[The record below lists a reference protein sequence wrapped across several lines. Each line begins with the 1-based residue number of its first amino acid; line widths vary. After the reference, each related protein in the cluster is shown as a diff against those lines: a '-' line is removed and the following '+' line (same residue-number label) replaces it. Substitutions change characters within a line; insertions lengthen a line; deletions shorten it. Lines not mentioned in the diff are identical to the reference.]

1 MFSDRSVNST
11 TKIIHFIFIAAQ
23 ESITKE
29 LDELLTDL
37 LGKKKTTE
45 VCASGVLGAIKE
57 QARNKATMLAESSRT
72 AALWI
77 QYMNMIDILRS
88 FIRAERTSNWELHLR
103 TLTEML
109 PYLVAAG
116 HNLYV
121 KCARLYLQE
130 MASLPNDHPDVH
142 EKFMS
147 GYHSVR
153 RSDRFWSGLST
164 DLIIEQVLMRS
175 VKTSGG
181 LTRGKGINEHRRL
194 VWLLSMPIC
203 AETNRV
209 MQSLSGVD
217 FNSGEQNKDIC
228 KARMQ
233 RDLKDTVTVLTSL
246 AERSPIAEDPSLRNI
261 MTGVNAD
268 SNVNVD
274 AAAEV
279 GTKVLESM
287 TGKSVCSYSFSRC
300 AQAITMAS
308 KSSLTIGN
316 ESVQVDPQLLFQ
328 RLILACNSAEELT
341 SVFQYELASYPTA
354 LFESPL
360 MMNPAQKPGLADAIW
375 STLSPGAKTGP
386 TTQVHYVLDGGA
398 LLHRVP
404 WPRGNGTYR
413 DVLAAYTSY
422 VSRKYRRPTV
432 VFDGYDDISTK
443 YSTQK
448 RRAAGKVAPTISFTE
463 DMQVT
468 SKREEFLSNAKNKQR
483 FINLLS
489 DALCRANCQVKQAPG
504 DADVTIVRAAVDS
517 GQSTPT
523 VLVGDDTDLLVLL
536 CYHTDI
542 HGCDV
547 FFRPEPKTNVT
558 RRRVWNIKKV
568 KQQLGPEVCEN
579 LLFIH
584 AFLGCD
590 TTSRIFG
597 LGKGAALKKFI
608 SSAYFREQA
617 KVFSHDSSTQDEILL
632 AGENS
637 LVCLYGGRPGQKLD
651 ILRYQ
656 KYCEKVASRSTRIQ
670 PQSLPPTSCAAG
682 FHSLRVRL
690 QVQQWKEHD
699 AGMALGDWGWN
710 VDDQQVTPVMTSKP
724 PAPAALLQIVRC
736 NCLTDCSSRRCT
748 CRRHGLECSPACGQC
763 KGTGCTN
770 SGTLSEEDADDAI
783 E

>member
-1 MFSDRSVNST
+1 
-11 TKIIHFIFIAAQ
+11 
-23 ESITKE
+23 
-29 LDELLTDL
+29 
-37 LGKKKTTE
+37 
-45 VCASGVLGAIKE
+45 
-57 QARNKATMLAESSRT
+57 
-72 AALWI
+72 
-77 QYMNMIDILRS
+77 
-88 FIRAERTSNWELHLR
+88 
-103 TLTEML
+103 
-109 PYLVAAG
+109 
-116 HNLYV
+116 
-121 KCARLYLQE
+121 
-130 MASLPNDHPDVH
+130 
-142 EKFMS
+142 
-147 GYHSVR
+147 
-153 RSDRFWSGLST
+153 
-164 DLIIEQVLMRS
+164 
-175 VKTSGG
+175 
-181 LTRGKGINEHRRL
+181 
-194 VWLLSMPIC
+194 
-203 AETNRV
+203 
-209 MQSLSGVD
+209 
-217 FNSGEQNKDIC
+217 
-228 KARMQ
+228 
-233 RDLKDTVTVLTSL
+233 
-246 AERSPIAEDPSLRNI
+246 
-261 MTGVNAD
+261 
-268 SNVNVD
+268 
-274 AAAEV
+274 
-279 GTKVLESM
+279 M

-300 AQAITMAS
+300 ALAITMAS

-375 STLSPGAKTGP
+375 STLSPDAKTGP

-422 VSRKYRRPTV
+422 VSRKYGRPTV

-489 DALCRANCQVKQAPG
+489 DALRRANCQVKQAPG

-547 FFRPEPKTNVT
+547 FFRPEPQTNVT

-597 LGKGAALKKFI
+597 LGKGTALKKFI

-736 NCLTDCSSRRCT
+736 NCQTDCSSRRCT
-748 CRRHGLECSPACGQC
+748 CRRHGLEWSPACGQC

>member
-1 MFSDRSVNST
+1 M
-11 TKIIHFIFIAAQ
+11 
-23 ESITKE
+23 
-29 LDELLTDL
+29 
-37 LGKKKTTE
+37 
-45 VCASGVLGAIKE
+45 
-57 QARNKATMLAESSRT
+57 
-72 AALWI
+72 
-77 QYMNMIDILRS
+77 
-88 FIRAERTSNWELHLR
+88 
-103 TLTEML
+103 
-109 PYLVAAG
+109 
-116 HNLYV
+116 
-121 KCARLYLQE
+121 
-130 MASLPNDHPDVH
+130 
-142 EKFMS
+142 
-147 GYHSVR
+147 
-153 RSDRFWSGLST
+153 
-164 DLIIEQVLMRS
+164 
-175 VKTSGG
+175 
-181 LTRGKGINEHRRL
+181 
-194 VWLLSMPIC
+194 
-203 AETNRV
+203 
-209 MQSLSGVD
+209 
-217 FNSGEQNKDIC
+217 
-228 KARMQ
+228 
-233 RDLKDTVTVLTSL
+233 
-246 AERSPIAEDPSLRNI
+246 
-261 MTGVNAD
+261 
-268 SNVNVD
+268 
-274 AAAEV
+274 
-279 GTKVLESM
+279 
-287 TGKSVCSYSFSRC
+287 
-300 AQAITMAS
+300 
-308 KSSLTIGN
+308 
-316 ESVQVDPQLLFQ
+316 
-328 RLILACNSAEELT
+328 
-341 SVFQYELASYPTA
+341 
-354 LFESPL
+354 
-360 MMNPAQKPGLADAIW
+360 
-375 STLSPGAKTGP
+375 
-386 TTQVHYVLDGGA
+386 
-398 LLHRVP
+398 
-404 WPRGNGTYR
+404 
-413 DVLAAYTSY
+413 
-422 VSRKYRRPTV
+422 
-432 VFDGYDDISTK
+432 
-443 YSTQK
+443 
-448 RRAAGKVAPTISFTE
+448 
-463 DMQVT
+463 
-468 SKREEFLSNAKNKQR
+468 
-483 FINLLS
+483 
-489 DALCRANCQVKQAPG
+489 
-504 DADVTIVRAAVDS
+504 RAAVDS

-736 NCLTDCSSRRCT
+736 NCQTDCSSRRCT
-748 CRRHGLECSPACGQC
+748 CRRHGLECSPSCGQC